1 MGPEGLQLV
10 KYIEAIGCPT
20 GLLHTRHPPPAGC
33 LFPYPPR
40 TEATGNKTTTPTTTE
55 RKPMINT
62 NPTAPAWITPND
74 LIQID
79 GGHYITYPDDLTL
92 TQALRTDIATAQS
105 INHLLDSLTT
115 ELADEEPI
123 DEMITLINE
132 GFATIGNWQA
142 FLYNLRLRCIALHN
156 LFKKYTPGQYGRY
169 PIDADTKQDL
179 LNTAIEL
186 AIKGEEKANHL
197 TETGY
202 QFPTLPTPGTTLRE
216 PDDREVENYL
226 AALEN
231 EDIPAQFKQM
241 AALRERVSD
250 FAQELDEAKD
260 ANTTVPQAFELKED
274 GSYFSNDEDF
284 QRWMEEYSPAL
295 ARVIALEPSWAEPNF
310 IPMLSRAMVPVYKAT
325 RVEPF
330 MREDI
335 LSRALA
341 SVLASVEDAGVR
353 ESVRR
358 ELAKRTY

>member
-1 MGPEGLQLV
+1 MGPEDLQVV
-10 KYIEAIGCPT
+10 KYTEATTLSDWAFAHKAPPQGAFS
-20 GLLHTRHPPPAGC
+20 HT
-33 LFPYPPR
+33 PR
-40 TEATGNKTTTPTTTE
+40 TEATGNKTTTPPTTTE

-79 GGHYITYPDDLTL
+79 GGHYITYPDDLAL

-142 FLYNLRLRCIALHN
+142 FLYNLRLRCISLHN

-169 PIDADTKQDL
+169 PIGADTKQDL
-179 LNTAIEL
+179 LDTAIEL
-186 AIKGEEKANHL
+186 AVKGEEKANHL

-216 PDDREVENYL
+216 PDDREVEHYV

-250 FAQELDEAKD
+250 FAQELDEAKA
-260 ANTTVPQAFELKED
+260 ANSAVPQAFELKED

-284 QRWMEEYSPAL
+284 QHWMEEYSPAL

-310 IPMLSRAMVPVYKAT
+310 IPMLSRALVPVYKAT

-358 ELAKRTY
+358 ELTKRTY

>member
-1 MGPEGLQLV
+1 MAE
-10 KYIEAIGCPT
+10 YIET
-20 GLLHTRHPPPAGC
+20 TRLPDWAFAHKAPPAGC
-33 LFPYPPR
+33 LSYTPC
-40 TEATGNKTTTPTTTE
+40 TEATGNTTTTPPTTTE

-62 NPTAPAWITPND
+62 NPTAPAWITHTD
-74 LIQID
+74 LIHME
-79 GGHYITYPDDLTL
+79 GGYYISYPDDLAL

-105 INHLLDSLTT
+105 INHLLDSLTA

-123 DEMITLINE
+123 DEMINLINE
-132 GFATIGNWQA
+132 GFATIGNWQG
-142 FLYNLRLRCIALHN
+142 FLYNLRLRCIALYN

-169 PIDADTKQDL
+169 PIDADAKQDL

-186 AIKGEEKANHL
+186 AVKGEEKANHL
-197 TETGY
+197 TENGY

-216 PDDREVENYL
+216 PDDREVEDYV
-226 AALEN
+226 AALDD

-250 FAQELDEAKD
+250 FARELDEAKA
-260 ANTTVPQAFELKED
+260 ANSTVPQAFELKED
-274 GSYFSNDEDF
+274 GSYFSNEEDF

-310 IPMLSRAMVPVYKAT
+310 IPMLSRALVPVYKET

>member
-1 MGPEGLQLV
+1 
-10 KYIEAIGCPT
+10 
-20 GLLHTRHPPPAGC
+20 
-33 LFPYPPR
+33 
-40 TEATGNKTTTPTTTE
+40 
-55 RKPMINT
+55 
-62 NPTAPAWITPND
+62 
-74 LIQID
+74 
-79 GGHYITYPDDLTL
+79 
-92 TQALRTDIATAQS
+92 
-105 INHLLDSLTT
+105 HLLDSLTT

-186 AIKGEEKANHL
+186 AVKGEEKANHL

-202 QFPTLPTPGTTLRE
+202 QFPTLPAPGTTLRE

-226 AALEN
+226 AALQD

-250 FAQELDEAKD
+250 FAQELDEAKA
-260 ANTTVPQAFELKED
+260 ANTEVPQAFELKED
-274 GSYFSNDEDF
+274 GSYFSNEDDF
-284 QRWMEEYSPAL
+284 QRWMEEYSPTL
-295 ARVIALEPSWAEPNF
+295 AHVIALEPSWAEPNF

>member
-1 MGPEGLQLV
+1 MGSEGLQLV

-20 GLLHTRHPPPAGC
+20 GLLHTRHPPRGAFSHTPLHRSNPGD
-33 LFPYPPR
+33 
-40 TEATGNKTTTPTTTE
+40 TTTTPPTTTE

-62 NPTAPAWITPND
+62 NPTAPAWITHTD
-74 LIQID
+74 LIHME
-79 GGHYITYPDDLTL
+79 GGYYISYPDDLAL
-92 TQALRTDIATAQS
+92 AQALRTDIATAQS
-105 INHLLDSLTT
+105 INHLLDSLTA
-115 ELADEEPI
+115 ELADEDPI
-123 DEMITLINE
+123 DEMLTLINE
-132 GFATIGNWQA
+132 GFATIGNWQG
-142 FLYNLRLRCIALHN
+142 FLYNLRLRCISLNN
-156 LFKKYTPGQYGRY
+156 LYKKYTPGQYGRY
-169 PIDADTKQDL
+169 PIGADTTLGL
-179 LNTAIEL
+179 LDTAIEL
-186 AIKGEEKANHL
+186 AVKGEEKANHL
-197 TETGY
+197 TENGY

-216 PDDREVENYL
+216 PDNREVENYL
-226 AALEN
+226 AALQD

-250 FAQELDEAKD
+250 FAQELDDAKEANS
-260 ANTTVPQAFELKED
+260 AVPQAFELKED
-274 GSYFSNDEDF
+274 GSYFSNEEDF

>member
-1 MGPEGLQLV
+1 M
-10 KYIEAIGCPT
+10 KY
-20 GLLHTRHPPPAGC
+20 
-33 LFPYPPR
+33 
-40 TEATGNKTTTPTTTE
+40 TEATTLSDWDFALRHPHGVPFLIPPLHRSNPGDTTTTPPTTTE
-55 RKPMINT
+55 RNPMINT
-62 NPTAPAWITPND
+62 NPTAAAWITPND
-74 LIQID
+74 LINME
-79 GGHYITYPDDLTL
+79 GGYYISYPDDLAL
-92 TQALRTDIATAQS
+92 AQALRTDIATAQS

-123 DEMITLINE
+123 DEMLTLINE
-132 GFATIGNWQA
+132 GFATIGNWQG
-142 FLYNLRLRCIALHN
+142 FLYNLRLRCISLNN

-169 PIDADTKQDL
+169 PIGADTTLGL
-179 LNTAIEL
+179 LDTAIEL
-186 AIKGEEKANHL
+186 AVKGEEKANHL

-216 PDDREVENYL
+216 PDNREVENYV
-226 AALEN
+226 AALQD

-250 FAQELDEAKD
+250 FAQELDDAKE

-274 GSYFSNDEDF
+274 GSYFSNEEDF

>member
-1 MGPEGLQLV
+1 
-10 KYIEAIGCPT
+10 
-20 GLLHTRHPPPAGC
+20 
-33 LFPYPPR
+33 
-40 TEATGNKTTTPTTTE
+40 
-55 RKPMINT
+55 MINT
-62 NPTAPAWITPND
+62 NPTAAAWITHTD

-79 GGHYITYPDDLTL
+79 GGHYITYPDDLAL

-156 LFKKYTPGQYGRY
+156 LYKKYTYAFLRSALCGVGCIALHNLYKKYTPGQYGRY

-186 AIKGEEKANHL
+186 AVKGEEKANHL

-250 FAQELDEAKD
+250 FAQELDEAKA

-274 GSYFSNDEDF
+274 SSYFSNEEDF

-295 ARVIALEPSWAEPNF
+295 AHVIALEPSWAEPNF
-310 IPMLSRAMVPVYKAT
+310 IPMLSRALVPVYQVT

-341 SVLASVEDAGVR
+341 SVLASIEDAGVR

-358 ELAKRTY
+358 ELAKRTN

>member
-1 MGPEGLQLV
+1 
-10 KYIEAIGCPT
+10 
-20 GLLHTRHPPPAGC
+20 
-33 LFPYPPR
+33 
-40 TEATGNKTTTPTTTE
+40 
-55 RKPMINT
+55 MINT
-62 NPTAPAWITPND
+62 NPTAPAWITHTD
-74 LIQID
+74 LIHME
-79 GGHYITYPDDLTL
+79 GGHYITYPDDLAL

-105 INHLLDSLTT
+105 INHLLDSLTA

-169 PIDADTKQDL
+169 PIGADTTLGL
-179 LNTAIEL
+179 LDTAIEL
-186 AIKGEEKANHL
+186 AVKGEEKANHL

-216 PDDREVENYL
+216 PDHREVENYV

-250 FAQELDEAKD
+250 FAQELDEAKE
-260 ANTTVPQAFELKED
+260 ANTAVPQTFELKED
-274 GSYFSNDEDF
+274 GSYFSNEEDF
-284 QRWMEEYSPAL
+284 QRWMEEYSPTL

>member
-1 MGPEGLQLV
+1 
-10 KYIEAIGCPT
+10 
-20 GLLHTRHPPPAGC
+20 
-33 LFPYPPR
+33 
-40 TEATGNKTTTPTTTE
+40 
-55 RKPMINT
+55 MINT
-62 NPTAPAWITPND
+62 NPTAAAWITHTD

-123 DEMITLINE
+123 DEMLTLINE

-186 AIKGEEKANHL
+186 AVKGEEKANHL

-250 FAQELDEAKD
+250 FAQELDEAKA

-274 GSYFSNDEDF
+274 GSYFSNEDDF

-295 ARVIALEPSWAEPNF
+295 AHVIALEPSWTEPNF
-310 IPMLSRAMVPVYKAT
+310 IPMLSRALVPVYQVT

-358 ELAKRTY
+358 ELTKRTY

>member
-1 MGPEGLQLV
+1 MGFCIQGTPRGVPFLIL
-10 KYIEAIGCPT
+10 
-20 GLLHTRHPPPAGC
+20 PPAPQHGD
-33 LFPYPPR
+33 
-40 TEATGNKTTTPTTTE
+40 TTTTPPTTTE

-62 NPTAPAWITPND
+62 NPTAAAWITHTD

-79 GGHYITYPDDLTL
+79 GGHYITYPDDLAL

-105 INHLLDSLTT
+105 INHLLDSLTA

-132 GFATIGNWQA
+132 GFATIGNWQG
-142 FLYNLRLRCIALHN
+142 FLYNLRLRCIALNN
-156 LFKKYTPGQYGRY
+156 LYKKYTPGQYGRY
-169 PIDADTKQDL
+169 PIGADTTLGL
-179 LNTAIEL
+179 LDTAIEL
-186 AIKGEEKANHL
+186 AVKGEEKANHL

-216 PDDREVENYL
+216 PDDREVENYV
-226 AALEN
+226 AALDD

-250 FAQELDEAKD
+250 FARELDEAKD
-260 ANTTVPQAFELKED
+260 ANAQIPQAFELKED
-274 GSYFSNDEDF
+274 GSYFSNEEDF

-310 IPMLSRAMVPVYKAT
+310 IPMLSRALVPVYKAT